1 MIFVIQARSLL
12 LGAGPSSCYSPTMI
26 PLLALAGLGALVF
39 VSSNRNQGS
48 NPNPRASVGRLS
60 LARVGLATDVP
71 APTFTHPEGEP
82 ETQPT
87 RASCTECVDKHLGAA
102 WINMTEHRD
111 GYPHR
116 LRAIGHL
123 HEAEDESQHW
133 PALHVA
139 VREARKRYQQEG
151 VVPDFG
157 ALAALVDAVRAGK
170 VESV

>member
-1 MIFVIQARSLL
+1 ML
-12 LGAGPSSCYSPTMI
+12 
-26 PLLALAGLGALVF
+26 PLLALAGLGVLLAA
-39 VSSNRNQGS
+39 SSS
-48 NPNPRASVGRLS
+48 SKSAPRASVGRVS
-60 LARVGLATDVP
+60 LARVGLAGPAFSDVP
-71 APTFTHPEGEP
+71 APTFGRPEGEP

-151 VVPDFG
+151 IVPDFG